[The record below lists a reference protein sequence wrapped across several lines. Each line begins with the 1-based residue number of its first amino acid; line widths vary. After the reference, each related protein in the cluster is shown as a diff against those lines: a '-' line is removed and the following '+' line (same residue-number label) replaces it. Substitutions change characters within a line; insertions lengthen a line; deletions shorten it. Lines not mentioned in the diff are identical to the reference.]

1 MAEKSDDLWL
11 RWSAVFHD
19 IAKPATKRWDNRLG
33 WTFHNHNYIGEK
45 MIPNIF
51 KRMKLPMNEKMKF
64 VQKMV
69 VLHMRP
75 IDLVEDEVTYSAIRR
90 LLFDAGDDIESLMT
104 LCEADIT
111 SKNKERVKRF
121 LENFKLVRQ
130 KLKEI
135 DEKDSIRNFQPPVS
149 GEDIMRIFGIAPCR
163 EVGDIK
169 MAIKDAILDGVIPN
183 EYDAAYEFM
192 LVKAKEL
199 GFEPVTN

>member
-1 MAEKSDDLWL
+1 
-11 RWSAVFHD
+11 
-19 IAKPATKRWDNRLG
+19 
-33 WTFHNHNYIGEK
+33 
-45 MIPNIF
+45 
-51 KRMKLPMNEKMKF
+51 
-64 VQKMV
+64 
-69 VLHMRP
+69 
-75 IDLVEDEVTYSAIRR
+75 
-90 LLFDAGDDIESLMT
+90 MT

-183 EYDAAYEFM
+183 EYNAAYEFM